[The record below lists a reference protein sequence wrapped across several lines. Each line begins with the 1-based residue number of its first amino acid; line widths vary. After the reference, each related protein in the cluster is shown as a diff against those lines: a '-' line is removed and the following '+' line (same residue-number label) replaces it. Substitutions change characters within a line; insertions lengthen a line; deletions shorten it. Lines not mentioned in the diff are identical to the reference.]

1 MKHLRTRPQGF
12 TLIELLVVLAVLGL
26 LAGLVGPRIINQ
38 FTSSKTKVAKLQ
50 IEDFAQ
56 ALDVYKLD
64 NGRYP
69 NQQEGLRALI
79 ERPPTATSWNGPYLK
94 KNVLPKDPW
103 GNDYQY
109 VFPGRHGPY
118 DLFSLGAD
126 NAPGGEGEN
135 ADIVSWE

>member
-1 MKHLRTRPQGF
+1 MKSPRNRSRGF

-38 FTSSKTKVAKLQ
+38 FSGSKTKIAKLQ

-69 NQQEGLRALI
+69 NQQEGLRALL
-79 ERPPTATSWNGPYLK
+79 ERPSTATGWNGPYLK
-94 KNVLPKDPW
+94 KNLLPKDPW

-109 VFPGRHGPY
+109 VIPGRHGAY

>member
-1 MKHLRTRPQGF
+1 MRLRRSPSLGF
-12 TLIELLVVLAVLGL
+12 TLIEILVVLAVLGL

-38 FTSSKTKVAKLQ
+38 FGGSKTKVAKLQ

-64 NGRYP
+64 TGRYP

-79 ERPPTATSWNGPYLK
+79 ERPPSATGWNGPYLK

-109 VFPGRHGPY
+109 VIPGRHGPY

-126 NAPGGEGEN
+126 NAPGGDGEN

>member
-1 MKHLRTRPQGF
+1 MKSRRHRPLGF

-38 FTSSKTKVAKLQ
+38 FGGSKTKVAKLQ
-50 IEDFAQ
+50 IEDYAQ

-79 ERPPTATSWNGPYLK
+79 ERPATATGWNGPYLK
-94 KNVLPKDPW
+94 KNLLPKDPW

-109 VFPGRHGPY
+109 VIPGRHGAY